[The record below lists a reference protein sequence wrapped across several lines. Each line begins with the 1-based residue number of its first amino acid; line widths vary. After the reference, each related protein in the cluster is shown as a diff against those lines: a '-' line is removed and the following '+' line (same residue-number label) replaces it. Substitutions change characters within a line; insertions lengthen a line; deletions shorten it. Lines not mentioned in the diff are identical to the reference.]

1 MLCALLQGRLTKA
14 LVVVTDQVE
23 VLKVSSKIQRKV
35 CADSLSLYPRIS
47 AFLVTVVSWERVE
60 NQLFLCSFTLQVSDK
75 LKSRQREFYLKQ
87 QLEVCAS
94 VLINESPL
102 VRAAAIQAAL
112 PDLLSHIV
120 TPRTLCC

>member
-1 MLCALLQGRLTKA
+1 ML
-14 LVVVTDQVE
+14 LVTP
-23 VLKVSSKIQRKV
+23 KIPGFLP
-35 CADSLSLYPRIS
+35 SLSQS
-47 AFLVTVVSWERVE
+47 FHGERVE
-60 NQLFLCSFTLQVSDK
+60 NQRFRCSFTLQVSDK